1 MRITKNFF
9 FSFIFLFVF
18 LTFLKVDFRFTD
30 NIYCCSDDFDYY
42 MHAET
47 ISQDFDFDY
56 SNQLKGL
63 ETKRFNKNNKPAP
76 IGYVGTGILA
86 APFMFIGGLI
96 DKFLSSSGIMNYKF
110 LIYSISPIFYLSAS
124 YILLIKSLNI
134 LNLKFDNLKFLIFF
148 LGSGVTYYAFERF
161 SMTHS
166 YEFFTTS
173 LLIYSCAKYYEK
185 SNLNNKY
192 AMLIPIAIF
201 FGLATRWT
209 NYFLLI
215 IPIIL
220 KLILKSEKKLI
231 VNPYFVLTSVAS
243 LSTFLYLSY
252 AIYGVI
258 SLDPRTSY
266 QVSSSVVEIAQIQ
279 VNKNIYIEYFDRI
292 INIFVTKEFG
302 IIYFMPI
309 LAFTVFITIFLIF
322 KNILTKNKFDKAGLY
337 YLIACFQPLLIVAIW
352 RSTGSA
358 YGFRYLLTLYPLSI
372 IFYFYLKKR
381 YGFFFIDKVIII
393 FSILSILS
401 LLFFETTPD
410 TQLSLERIYNSFG
423 KYTRYTQPNYLLGL
437 FKSFII
443 FDSYLKIFT
452 TSFFG
457 AICFKFLIVVFGK
470 NNLVDLLGNFGLP
483 TSNPDFI
490 IYLENLELISADKF
504 IFLIL
509 FGLSIYI
516 YMLKKLVKNN

>member
-1 MRITKNFF
+1 
-9 FSFIFLFVF
+9 
-18 LTFLKVDFRFTD
+18 
-30 NIYCCSDDFDYY
+30 
-42 MHAET
+42 
-47 ISQDFDFDY
+47 
-56 SNQLKGL
+56 
-63 ETKRFNKNNKPAP
+63 
-76 IGYVGTGILA
+76 
-86 APFMFIGGLI
+86 
-96 DKFLSSSGIMNYKF
+96 
-110 LIYSISPIFYLSAS
+110 
-124 YILLIKSLNI
+124 
-134 LNLKFDNLKFLIFF
+134 
-148 LGSGVTYYAFERF
+148 
-161 SMTHS
+161 
-166 YEFFTTS
+166 
-173 LLIYSCAKYYEK
+173 
-185 SNLNNKY
+185 
-192 AMLIPIAIF
+192 
-201 FGLATRWT
+201 
-209 NYFLLI
+209 
-215 IPIIL
+215 
-220 KLILKSEKKLI
+220 
-231 VNPYFVLTSVAS
+231 
-243 LSTFLYLSY
+243 
-252 AIYGVI
+252 
-258 SLDPRTSY
+258 
-266 QVSSSVVEIAQIQ
+266 
-279 VNKNIYIEYFDRI
+279 
-292 INIFVTKEFG
+292 
-302 IIYFMPI
+302 MPI

-457 AICFKFLIVVFGK
+457 AICFKFLMVVFGK

-490 IYLENLELISADKF
+490 IYLENLELISVDKF